1 MFVLKK
7 FECRRDVNGG
17 SPESDPAPDV
27 GKDWL
32 SAGGKNKSKGLS
44 EGHVEVSCNL
54 SVYTTE
60 DNDSDMSQVTY
71 QSVGHDGG
79 FTCDLAA
86 SPRLLKPQGLPRFTF
101 KSLLPSLQPGNRPS
115 TPSSPRPGT
124 SRPST
129 PRSAFSSPRSTF
141 PGAGIS
147 DSSVGRTPVEKR
159 YGSLPSNSG
168 GCHLRNGASVNAN
181 VYGVLQQSFKVMR
194 C

>member
-1 MFVLKK
+1 MWPDYPRERPVYARRVDPSVLAFSLSLHRHPHVCISFNFHFICRSMFVLKK

-115 TPSSPRPGT
+115 TPIGYFGWKGLRGFEIWWIW
-124 SRPST
+124 REW
-129 PRSAFSSPRSTF
+129 R
-141 PGAGIS
+141 GG
-147 DSSVGRTPVEKR
+147 
-159 YGSLPSNSG
+159 GS
-168 GCHLRNGASVNAN
+168 CHP
-181 VYGVLQQSFKVMR
+181 
-194 C
+194 